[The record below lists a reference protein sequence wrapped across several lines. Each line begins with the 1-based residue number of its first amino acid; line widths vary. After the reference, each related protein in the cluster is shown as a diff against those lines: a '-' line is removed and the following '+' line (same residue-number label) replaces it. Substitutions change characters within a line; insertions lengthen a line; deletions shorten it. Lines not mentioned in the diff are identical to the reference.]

1 MLVGKVSHCLACD
14 KIMSR
19 SGTWLHFGLET
30 PKWGKPPISQH
41 KSFFAGGRLACL
53 VWKAE
58 LAWCGRLSLL
68 SNCLPSICCLRTASQ
83 CSSVVE
89 PSWPLLMGDDSSVL
103 VDSAI
108 GTAASSTLAGDDSSA
123 IASLRGIG
131 RCGLPAC
138 SAVAFFFTSKIGL
151 GSSCWCR
158 LMYRLYG
165 CLLLALLSAQVAAVA
180 LTLLSQSFH
189 AATEV
194 AGRRSRMTRGDYR

>member
-1 MLVGKVSHCLACD
+1 MHLVKP
-14 KIMSR
+14 R
-19 SGTWLHFGLET
+19 SGENLPYHSTNHSLLGDA
-30 PKWGKPPISQH
+30 S
-41 KSFFAGGRLACL
+41 
-53 VWKAE
+53 

-68 SNCLPSICCLRTASQ
+68 SNCLLSICCLSTASQ

-89 PSWPLLMGDDSSVL
+89 PSWPLLMVDDSSVL

-108 GTAASSTLAGDDSSA
+108 GTAASSTLAGDDSGA

-138 SAVAFFFTSKIGL
+138 SAAAFFFTSKIGL

-189 AATEV
+189 AATKV
-194 AGRRSRMTRGDYR
+194 VGRRSRMTRGMTTARIAVLVVSCRCLRCTDEMVRL